1 MMQPHLNN
9 SRLSVVIPTWNAA
22 DLVLKAVGHLQQ
34 PGASQGGELIVV
46 DDGSTDDTAGRVR
59 QQFPAVVVLEQG
71 ANRGFG
77 AAVNAGFQAARGSYL
92 GTVNNDVVVSWS
104 TLRELVSF
112 LEENPEAAAAAPRI
126 RDPTGERQRVVFDFP
141 RPPWDLL
148 ARRLDRRR
156 RRTKAQT
163 MESADPVR
171 SEYLRGACVVFRRA
185 ALEEVGLFDEQF
197 FMFAEELDLFRRLDG
212 AGWTS
217 WVVPRIVAEHAG
229 GQSSR
234 AHQDR
239 TVSSR
244 FRRLSYRSM
253 CRYYHKHHVWPVAMV
268 MRAVLAVRVSGRLA
282 RAVLD
287 SARGRADAWWIGEHA
302 RCVTTVMQPATSN
315 PVEPRLFPNWRP
327 PPHE

>member
-1 MMQPHLNN
+1 MLSIVVPLLNEEE
-9 SRLSVVIPTWNAA
+9 SL
-22 DLVLKAVGHLQQ
+22 
-34 PGASQGGELIVV
+34 GELHDQIAATCGRHGIEWELILV

-141 RPPWDLL
+141 RPPWDLV
-148 ARRLDRRR
+148 ARRFDR

-327 PPHE
+327 PPARIAQSP